1 MLESGG
7 GFSQTFSWF
16 FWGGMVHG
24 NGKVRIFASET
35 NKLQLNIYTTMS
47 KKFVIGDRLKDEWI
61 SVLDTEKKKLEFTN
75 HLATAKEYLK
85 EEEANANLK
94 KIQETG
100 YFSDLQVYMK
110 EDNKAYKPDERDSF
124 QS

>member
-1 MLESGG
+1 
-7 GFSQTFSWF
+7 
-16 FWGGMVHG
+16 
-24 NGKVRIFASET
+24 
-35 NKLQLNIYTTMS
+35 MS
-47 KKFVIGDRLKDEWI
+47 KKFIIGDRLKDEWI

-100 YFSDLQVYMK
+100 DGLFQRPAGLH
-110 EDNKAYKPDERDSF
+110 ERG
-124 QS
+124 